1 MMTPLA
7 PQDAAATPA
16 VIEGLAPQVLESW
29 ETFFDIAVPTDT
41 LGNKHYQPEHIR
53 FFKAV
58 DQLLSRGKSLDEI
71 GALLLGPESPQPN
84 PTPVSQPLVAD
95 TPEAATPPLQQS
107 MTTVFPVIPT
117 VAETT
122 TAAPTAEVPRP
133 PEVVSLGQRFVQEAA
148 PSTDLPPVSYEATEL
163 PSIRPTSAEQETLQQ
178 LFQQLSQERD
188 NLRERLLESE
198 KLNTH
203 LYNTNE
209 MFRRKVRDLT
219 ESILRLKE
227 KSKEGEVM
235 KLLEDK
241 AKLQRELIDVRRH
254 REVAER
260 SLADVARQLQQT
272 RHEYQDICNRLDTL
286 RSSRIPQESF
296 YGVWQEEAALQEV
309 VYDQIGLNMETSR
322 TRQVAIEHNAY
333 MQQFGASL
341 MFTTH
346 YQYETNQLWQ
356 RRETVVLSWIND
368 TQLEGPIFVE
378 YLLEGKPVARAVYTA
393 TYSRA

>member
-7 PQDAAATPA
+7 QQDAVAVPS
-16 VIEGLAPQVLESW
+16 VIEGLSPQVLESW
-29 ETFFDIAVPTDT
+29 ETFFNIAVPTDAQ
-41 LGNKHYQPEHIR
+41 GNKQYQPDHIR

-71 GALLLGPESPQPN
+71 GALLLAQEAPQPTS
-84 PTPVSQPLVAD
+84 PHVVEPPAPPA
-95 TPEAATPPLQQS
+95 PEATAPLQQT
-107 MTTVFPVIPT
+107 MTAVFPVMPT
-117 VAETT
+117 VGEPTSVAVTT
-122 TAAPTAEVPRP
+122 EPPRS

-148 PSTDLPPVSYEATEL
+148 PSTDLPPVSYEAGEL
-163 PSIRPTSAEQETLQQ
+163 PSIRPNSAEQETLQQ

-272 RHEYQDICNRLDTL
+272 RHEYQDVCNRLDTL
-286 RSSRIPQESF
+286 RSTRIPQESF

-309 VYDQIGLNMETSR
+309 VYDQIGLNMETTR

-378 YLLEGKPVARAVYTA
+378 YLLEGKPVARAIYTA
-393 TYSRA
+393 TYNRA